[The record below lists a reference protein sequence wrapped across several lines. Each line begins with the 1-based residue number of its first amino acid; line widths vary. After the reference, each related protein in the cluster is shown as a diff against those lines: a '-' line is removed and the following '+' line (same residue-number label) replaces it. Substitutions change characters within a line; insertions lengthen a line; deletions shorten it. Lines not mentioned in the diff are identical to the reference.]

1 MCNMGPETEP
11 FTHQKKGPEHRK
23 HDIIDG
29 QTIGRD
35 TQELKKTHIYEQHG
49 LHKNLDPVVMNR

>member
-1 MCNMGPETEP
+1 MWLNMLPSRVETSE
-11 FTHQKKGPEHRK
+11 KGIAEVHVWLILDSVPLIY

-35 TQELKKTHIYEQHG
+35 TQELKKTHI
-49 LHKNLDPVVMNR
+49 

>member
-1 MCNMGPETEP
+1 MCNMGNRTVYSS
-11 FTHQKKGPEHRK
+11 KKGPEHRK

-35 TQELKKTHIYEQHG
+35 TQELKKTHI
-49 LHKNLDPVVMNR
+49 

>member
-1 MCNMGPETEP
+1 MCNMGNRTVYSS
-11 FTHQKKGPEHRK
+11 KKGPEHRK

-35 TQELKKTHIYEQHG
+35 TQELKKPHIHEQH
-49 LHKNLDPVVMNR
+49 HSQK